1 MLKYLLKRSLYMIIT
16 LVVVSL
22 VAFIIIQLP
31 PGDYATSLI
40 SSLSASGTT
49 VSQEMLENLRVQYGL
64 NESPIIQ
71 YGKWMWGIITRGDFG
86 LSFSYNQPV
95 SAMIWDRV
103 WLTAGISLL
112 CVLITWMIAF
122 PIGIFSAVR
131 QYSLADYIFT
141 FIGFIGVSV
150 PSFLVAL
157 IVMYVAFKVYGMTI
171 TGLFSSQY
179 LEAPWSL
186 ARLGDL
192 ISHLWIPV
200 LILALEG
207 TAGLIRVMR
216 ANLLDELRKPYVV
229 TARAKGMEEWKLL
242 IKYPVRA
249 ALNPFVSTLG
259 WLLPGLVSGSIIISV
274 VMALP
279 TTGPLLL
286 SSLMS
291 QDMYLAGTII
301 MLLSVLTVVGTLI
314 SDILLALLD
323 PRIRFQ

>member
-1 MLKYLLKRSLYMIIT
+1 
-16 LVVVSL
+16 
-22 VAFIIIQLP
+22 
-31 PGDYATSLI
+31 
-40 SSLSASGTT
+40 
-49 VSQEMLENLRVQYGL
+49 
-64 NESPIIQ
+64 
-71 YGKWMWGIITRGDFG
+71 MWGIFTRGDFG
-86 LSFSYNQPV
+86 LSFSFNQPV
-95 SAMIWDRV
+95 SGMIWDRV

-259 WLLPGLVSGSIIISV
+259 WLADAYDLGSAFAIVIVLLCGAIAV
-274 VMALP
+274 TA
-279 TTGPLLL
+279 TTNWVAAR
-286 SSLMS
+286 
-291 QDMYLAGTII
+291 QHTATE
-301 MLLSVLTVVGTLI
+301 TQVG
-314 SDILLALLD
+314 
-323 PRIRFQ
+323 R

>member
-1 MLKYLLKRSLYMIIT
+1 MLKYLIKRSLYMIIT

-49 VSQEMLENLRVQYGL
+49 VSQEMLENLRIQYGL
-64 NESPIIQ
+64 NEPPIVQ
-71 YGKWMWGIITRGDFG
+71 YAKWMWGIFTRGDFG
-86 LSFSYNQPV
+86 LSFSFNQPV
-95 SAMIWDRV
+95 SGMIWDRV

-200 LILALEG
+200 LILALEAARRRPSTSTMVCEG
-207 TAGLIRVMR
+207 IILRDVDGLAVQLKQE
-216 ANLLDELRKPYVV
+216 ACALLEQGPLN
-229 TARAKGMEEWKLL
+229 A
-242 IKYPVRA
+242 A
-249 ALNPFVSTLG
+249 ALAGVIGASRARVLAALGMQNALNLDSGGSTALWYG
-259 WLLPGLVSGSIIISV
+259 GYKAGPGRNIPNAIVLVGK
-274 VMALP
+274 
-279 TTGPLLL
+279 
-286 SSLMS
+286 
-291 QDMYLAGTII
+291 
-301 MLLSVLTVVGTLI
+301 
-314 SDILLALLD
+314 
-323 PRIRFQ
+323 